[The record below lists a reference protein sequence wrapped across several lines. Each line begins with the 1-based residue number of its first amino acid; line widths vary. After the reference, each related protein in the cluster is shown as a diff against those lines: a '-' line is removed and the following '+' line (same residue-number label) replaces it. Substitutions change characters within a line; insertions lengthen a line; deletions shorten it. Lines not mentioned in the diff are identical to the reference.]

1 MKSQLLHRNHYYTE
15 SFYMESTMA
24 QRDHYYIKRPQSE
37 LLQGEF
43 ITQSHLLSRESIII
57 Q

>member
-1 MKSQLLHRNHYYTE
+1 
-15 SFYMESTMA
+15 MA

-37 LLQGEF
+37 LLQEEF